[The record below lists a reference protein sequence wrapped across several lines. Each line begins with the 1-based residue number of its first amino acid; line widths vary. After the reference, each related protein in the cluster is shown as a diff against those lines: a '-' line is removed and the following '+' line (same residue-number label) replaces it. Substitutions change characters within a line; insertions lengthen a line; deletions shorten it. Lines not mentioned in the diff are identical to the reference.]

1 MINRKMEPAKLR
13 ILPTPKEKFRMVG
26 QVTALDT
33 FQNNTRDFHESGLFS
48 TTLFGRVGSPERL
61 TRMAYIDIYIPIFHP
76 RIFGHLCS
84 LKQRHNPPRHLS
96 SLKGVMP
103 LILLGGI

>member
-1 MINRKMEPAKLR
+1 MINRKMEPAKLK

-48 TTLFGRVGSPERL
+48 TSIFGRVGSQERL
-61 TRMAYIDIYIPIFHP
+61 TRMAYIDIYVPIFHP
-76 RIFGHLCS
+76 RIFNHLCS
-84 LKQRHNPPRHLS
+84 LITSITDRHGCLADCWLN
-96 SLKGVMP
+96 LKEP
-103 LILLGGI
+103 I